1 MSAHQT
7 ELRAARYQRLLSWFR
22 DQHDLAPIN
31 AIHHAILWQIYQYL
45 TRHADTWGS
54 PDIQNLCTFADSIVG
69 LYDRPLDVVDLTRD
83 GDGGATEG
91 SQANDSGVM
100 DDPCPE

>member
-1 MSAHQT
+1 MSAHQI
-7 ELRAARYQRLLSWFR
+7 ELRAARYHRLLAWFG

-45 TRHADTWGS
+45 TMHADTWGS
-54 PDIQNLCTFADSIVG
+54 PDIRNLCTIGDSIVG
-69 LYDRPLDVVDLTRD
+69 LYDRPLDVVDLSRED
-83 GDGGATEG
+83 EHGATEG

-100 DDPCPE
+100 DDPYPE